1 MDSSHADIHGGT
13 IALGIRH
20 VLCVPL
26 RIVRYVVSR
35 PAASDE
41 NKVIGVLYLDGR
53 EKATLLSRATR
64 TSLETF
70 ATEAALAIESARL
83 YAESAEKARLDRDL
97 RVAAEIQRALLPEPK
112 FETPSLDLA
121 AVTVPCRTIGGDFYD
136 YLDVGEGRFGFT
148 LGDVSGKG
156 PPAALLAAAVQSIF
170 AAQAALG
177 GNPAETMARI
187 NRALLRRA
195 IEARF
200 ATMFYGVLWNDG
212 RLSYCNA
219 GHESPII
226 VGRTQRS
233 LETGGVVLGLFDN
246 AKYDVE
252 TVQLEPGDTIVVFSD
267 GVSEARNAADEE
279 LGRERLVAAL
289 GSIRNV
295 SSEATLEKLLTAVR
309 EFTAGAPQADDVTA
323 LVLRYR
329 GTS

>member
-1 MDSSHADIHGGT
+1 
-13 IALGIRH
+13 
-20 VLCVPL
+20 
-26 RIVRYVVSR
+26 
-35 PAASDE
+35 
-41 NKVIGVLYLDGR
+41 
-53 EKATLLSRATR
+53 
-64 TSLETF
+64 
-70 ATEAALAIESARL
+70 
-83 YAESAEKARLDRDL
+83 
-97 RVAAEIQRALLPEPK
+97 
-112 FETPSLDLA
+112 
-121 AVTVPCRTIGGDFYD
+121 
-136 YLDVGEGRFGFT
+136 
-148 LGDVSGKG
+148 
-156 PPAALLAAAVQSIF
+156 
-170 AAQAALG
+170 
-177 GNPAETMARI
+177 
-187 NRALLRRA
+187 
-195 IEARF
+195 
-200 ATMFYGVLWNDG
+200 MFYAVLWSDG

-289 GSIRNV
+289 GSSRNV